1 MTIVIPKLVSLDIID
16 LNKRLRDRYKQPKQ
30 NLLDILPDD
39 VMKII
44 IKHKI
49 SYDFDDEYDWD
60 FVKSKYNSLYK
71 SSSIYDIVEDI
82 INEKKWKFIFN
93 DPMPYDDANWSFR
106 HNYAM
111 LDFVKNKMIENETT
125 NFDYLKHF
133 KRYLKK
139 EVLSREFEIGKTYHK
154 SFKNKNTKETI
165 NIPYVIIERE
175 RNHIIANVINTD
187 VNFRSHIDKDYI
199 TKKEDDNNIYLK
211 EYFKLDL
218 EQNKEFAKYLKDN
231 NLSVRSYMYKF
242 DS

>member
-60 FVKSKYNSLYK
+60 FVKSKYNSLYNC
-71 SSSIYDIVEDI
+71 SSIYEIAEDI

-93 DPMPYDDANWSFR
+93 DPMPYDDANYSFR
-106 HNYAM
+106 LDKAK
-111 LDFVKNKMIENETT
+111 LDFVKNKMIENETS
-125 NFDYLKHF
+125 NFDYLTYF

-139 EVLSREFEIGKTYHK
+139 EVLLKKFEIGKTYHK

-165 NIPYVIIERE
+165 NLPFVIVEIQKLHFG
-175 RNHIIANVINTD
+175 NYIIANISNND
-187 VNFRSHIDKDYI
+187 VV
-199 TKKEDDNNIYLK
+199 TKIFQILCNI
-211 EYFKLDL
+211 F
-218 EQNKEFAKYLKDN
+218 
-231 NLSVRSYMYKF
+231 YKF
-242 DS
+242 ICKFNNFGFIVSFMIFIYFIIHF